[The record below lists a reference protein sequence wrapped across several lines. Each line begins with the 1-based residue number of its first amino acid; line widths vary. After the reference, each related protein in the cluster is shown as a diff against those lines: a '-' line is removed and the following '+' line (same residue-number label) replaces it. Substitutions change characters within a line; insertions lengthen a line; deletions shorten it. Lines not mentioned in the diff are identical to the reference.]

1 MNFLCSWRLQ
11 DCSGSRCLAAV
22 IYGVAIAIDVYKYFK
37 GKLALLNPA
46 LQDMIRKILSTFLTA
61 ECNK

>member
-1 MNFLCSWRLQ
+1 VNFLCSWRLQ

-46 LQDMIRKILSTFLTA
+46 LQDTRYGGGFAALWRRPD
-61 ECNK
+61 